1 MEMSGDSNGWAGW
14 ESIVREEPNDDHGLY
29 SIDGASSRRDGG
41 LALVHRLLVQYAHRD
56 PDVLTGGEASTMVSP
71 VVRFTACIVVALMC
85 CSLCF
90 GSAEA
95 GQSLSDRIEASKLA
109 TVGVLQAGEDL
120 RSPAS
125 KTHFTM
131 RGTAVHLRDGFIVTA
146 RHVVEKDDN
155 GRKVVPNQ
163 ITVMTAALEEAAASL
178 VGGSAFLD
186 LAVFQITGDVA
197 ARLPATRFADSDAS
211 SGQPVY
217 TIGYP
222 LGWGPAIGF
231 GQVGNPNTFLPT
243 AETRLLQLDL
253 SACSGNSGGGVFNDR
268 GELVGL
274 MHAIIQTETVQGEQ
288 RCSRFGF
295 AVPGLLAK
303 KIVTAVLNGEQPR
316 FSRLGVGLT
325 LMRMGSQWRVAASD
339 VTGPARDGGLQ
350 KGDIILAIDNIEL
363 TDGAQLKNY
372 LIEHT
377 RPGQQIS
384 VRVLRGEIEQV
395 LKVTLGQS

>member
-1 MEMSGDSNGWAGW
+1 MLTEIQPGPLMTKLYHEACTMIMS
-14 ESIVREEPNDDHGLY
+14 VLR
-29 SIDGASSRRDGG
+29 SSTR
-41 LALVHRLLVQYAHRD
+41 
-56 PDVLTGGEASTMVSP
+56 P
-71 VVRFTACIVVALMC
+71 FVALLAC
-85 CSLCF
+85 VLYF

-95 GQSLSDRIEASKLA
+95 GPLPSERIETSKLA
-109 TVGVLQAGEDL
+109 TVGVLQPGEDL
-120 RSPAS
+120 TSPAS

-163 ITVMTAALEEAAASL
+163 ITVMTAGLEETAASL

-186 LAVFQITGDVA
+186 LAVFRIDGDVA
-197 ARLPATRFADSDAS
+197 AHLPPTRFADGEAS
-211 SGQPVY
+211 PGQPVY

-222 LGWGPAIGF
+222 LGWGPAMGF
-231 GQVGNPNTFLPT
+231 GRVGNPNTFLPT
-243 AETRLLQLDL
+243 ADTRLLQLDL
-253 SACSGNSGGGVFNDR
+253 SACSGNSGGGVFNEQ

-274 MHAIIQTETVQGEQ
+274 MHAIIQTETAQGEQ

-295 AVPGLLAK
+295 AVPGSLAQ

-325 LMRMGSQWRVAASD
+325 LMRMGGQWRIAASD

-350 KGDIILAIDNIEL
+350 KGDIILAIDDTEL
-363 TDGAQLKNY
+363 TDGVQLKNY

-377 RPGQQIS
+377 APGQQIS
-384 VRVLRGEIEQV
+384 VKVLRGQTERV

>member
-1 MEMSGDSNGWAGW
+1 M
-14 ESIVREEPNDDHGLY
+14 I
-29 SIDGASSRRDGG
+29 
-41 LALVHRLLVQYAHRD
+41 
-56 PDVLTGGEASTMVSP
+56 SP
-71 VVRFTACIVVALMC
+71 VVRFTAYIVGALMIGLLFC
-85 CSLCF
+85 N
-90 GSAEA
+90 SAEA
-95 GQSLSDRIEASKLA
+95 EPSLSERIDTNKLA
-109 TVGVLQAGEDL
+109 TVGVLQPGEDL
-120 RSPAS
+120 TSPAS

-163 ITVMTAALEEAAASL
+163 ITVMTAGLEEISASL

-186 LAVFQITGDVA
+186 LAVFRLNGDVA
-197 ARLPATRFADSDAS
+197 VRLPPTRFADGEAS
-211 SGQPVY
+211 PGQPVY

-222 LGWGPAIGF
+222 LGWGPAMGF
-231 GQVGNPNTFLPT
+231 GRVGNPSSFIPT

-253 SACSGNSGGGVFNDR
+253 SACSGNSGGGVFNEQ

-274 MHAIIQTETVQGEQ
+274 MHAIIQTETAQGEQ

-295 AVPGLLAK
+295 AVPGSLAH
-303 KIVTAVLNGEQPR
+303 KIVTAVLKGEQPR

-325 LMRMGSQWRVAASD
+325 LMRMGSQWRIAASD

-350 KGDIILAIDNIEL
+350 KGDIILAIDNTEL
-363 TDGAQLKNY
+363 TDGVQLKNY

-377 RPGQQIS
+377 SPGQQIS
-384 VRVLRGEIEQV
+384 VKVLRGQTERV